1 MVFRWL
7 RRRTPETPGRDS
19 GEGVHAAAEPVQR
32 GPWRPG
38 PHGAVARD
46 AAEEEAVR
54 RAYARA
60 EAKEKSFQ
68 TIVPRQV
75 TAAEAVTSYDDQP
88 IEAGPNTGHKSRA
101 CFVATAA
108 YGCPDAPEVERLR
121 RFRDQVLLKSTLGTL
136 AVRAYYRLSPPV
148 ARLIAGRP
156 RLRTAVRRALDVL
169 VNKAAL

>member
-7 RRRTPETPGRDS
+7 RRRTPETPGRS
-19 GEGVHAAAEPVQR
+19 GESPRAPAEPAR
-32 GPWRPG
+32 SGTWRPG

-46 AAEEEAVR
+46 AAEEEAIR

-60 EAKEKSFQ
+60 EAKEKSFHA
-68 TIVPRQV
+68 IVPRQV
-75 TAAEAVTSYDDQP
+75 TAAEAVTSHSD
-88 IEAGPNTGHKSRA
+88 EHTEVGPRTGHKSRA

-121 RFRDQVLLKSTLGTL
+121 RFRDEVLLKSTVGTL